1 MASIVDDSKHVSN
14 NNNNKKNVLT
24 IDVKEENIMEH
35 DNNNN
40 EHSETKI
47 AVLEAMFLLQT
58 EIPFFLKNVARVLKE
73 TMSLFDVKPSD
84 GVVEQAGAG
93 NVVIENKT
101 STIKGIG
108 LIRGVRLIRANLT
121 LIPQNKRSTFK
132 TEMLPGKHIVLPQ
145 AVSSRNYTQRALE
158 GTQAWLH
165 SSLQFQQKKNI
176 LNDFNSNNNTG
187 NKEII
192 NLVYYHL
199 EKAQI
204 ALEELTREISAA
216 RAVLSSSSTFHF
228 PSLDDTMK
236 VFTPKS
242 IPKHVALRFDLY
254 ESDLQIIM
262 YVLQS
267 LSLRTTAKMFN
278 RSPFRFK
285 KSSKSEKFE
294 SLNEKINFLIGETVE
309 YGNEMVE
316 VIDQHRGQFNVTSF
330 HSASSSFTSI
340 HRECEF
346 LSEKLL
352 SAHQIIESFV
362 EDD

>member
-14 NNNNKKNVLT
+14 NNNKKNVLT
-24 IDVKEENIMEH
+24 IDAKEENIMEH

-254 ESDLQIIM
+254 ESDLQ
-262 YVLQS
+262 
-267 LSLRTTAKMFN
+267 TNMF
-278 RSPFRFK
+278 
-285 KSSKSEKFE
+285 
-294 SLNEKINFLIGETVE
+294 
-309 YGNEMVE
+309 
-316 VIDQHRGQFNVTSF
+316 
-330 HSASSSFTSI
+330 
-340 HRECEF
+340 
-346 LSEKLL
+346 
-352 SAHQIIESFV
+352 
-362 EDD
+362 

>member
-1 MASIVDDSKHVSN
+1 M
-14 NNNNKKNVLT
+14 
-24 IDVKEENIMEH
+24 
-35 DNNNN
+35 
-40 EHSETKI
+40 
-47 AVLEAMFLLQT
+47 
-58 EIPFFLKNVARVLKE
+58 
-73 TMSLFDVKPSD
+73 
-84 GVVEQAGAG
+84 
-93 NVVIENKT
+93 
-101 STIKGIG
+101 
-108 LIRGVRLIRANLT
+108 
-121 LIPQNKRSTFK
+121 
-132 TEMLPGKHIVLPQ
+132 
-145 AVSSRNYTQRALE
+145 
-158 GTQAWLH
+158 
-165 SSLQFQQKKNI
+165 
-176 LNDFNSNNNTG
+176 NDFNSNNNTG